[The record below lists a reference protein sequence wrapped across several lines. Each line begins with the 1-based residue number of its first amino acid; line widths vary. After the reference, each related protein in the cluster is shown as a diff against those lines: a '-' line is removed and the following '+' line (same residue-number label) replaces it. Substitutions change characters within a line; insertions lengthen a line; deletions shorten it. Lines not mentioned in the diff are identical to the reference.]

1 MLGMLWAVSGVWKSG
16 QFLKGCVIA
25 PLDSWAAAVV
35 VFWKIEPTVSS
46 SPTWSEAEQ
55 WEEAHLSPNLSRQ
68 HETGIFLMMSLSW
81 KPLKAHCE
89 GGSLVGL
96 NSPWASPNGPS
107 FDETNSLSKAGKNML
122 DVVYHW
128 DHPGGS
134 SSCLRILVKTE
145 RGGDGKGE
153 NACFEVSILKVTCF
167 LSLLCFWKPLE
178 NTSTQGLYSAG
189 SGSDPETEVAS
200 GGTLFTFEPFF
211 KPWFPCF
218 SWHWSG

>member
-1 MLGMLWAVSGVWKSG
+1 MQGECWGCCELFQESGNQVGSWMTVLQHLWTDELLLFFSAKSSLLCPTHLPEMKQNSGK
-16 QFLKGCVIA
+16 
-25 PLDSWAAAVV
+25 
-35 VFWKIEPTVSS
+35 
-46 SPTWSEAEQ
+46 
-55 WEEAHLSPNLSRQ
+55 AHLSQNLSRQ
-68 HETGIFLMMSLSW
+68 HKTGIFLMMSLSW
-81 KPLKAHCE
+81 KLLKAHCE

-145 RGGDGKGE
+145 RGGDGKRE

-167 LSLLCFWKPLE
+167 LLLICSLNPLE
-178 NTSTQGLYSAG
+178 SMSTQGLCSVC
-189 SGSDPETEVAS
+189 SGSDPESEVSS
-200 GGTLFTFEPFF
+200 GELCLP
-211 KPWFPCF
+211 
-218 SWHWSG
+218 SNLS

>member
-1 MLGMLWAVSGVWKSG
+1 MLRLMWTVPRVWKSG
-16 QFLKGCVIA
+16 QFLNDCVTA
-25 PLDSWAAAVV
+25 PLDRWVTAGFFSE
-35 VFWKIEPTVSS
+35 KSSLLCPTHLPEVKQNSGK
-46 SPTWSEAEQ
+46 
-55 WEEAHLSPNLSRQ
+55 AHLSQNLSRQ
-68 HETGIFLMMSLSW
+68 HKTGIFLMMSLSW
-81 KPLKAHCE
+81 KLLKAHCE

-145 RGGDGKGE
+145 RGGDGKRE

-167 LSLLCFWKPLE
+167 LSLICSLKLWRACLPKA
-178 NTSTQGLYSAG
+178 SAACVLG
-189 SGSDPETEVAS
+189 QIQSLKFLLGNFVY
-200 GGTLFTFEPFF
+200 LQIFI
-211 KPWFPCF
+211 
-218 SWHWSG
+218 